1 MDISR
6 RSLLA
11 GLGGLSAVSLPALA
25 GATEEVSTSAP
36 LLPDKESF
44 PIQGVYLN
52 AAYTHPLGSAAYESA
67 ERYLASRVRQ
77 GLPADNPRDA
87 AVALYAKLINAEPA
101 EITVVPSTM
110 VGENLIASAV
120 GLDKSAGVVT
130 DALHFDPSLVLYGEL
145 NRRGVPL
152 SVVAPRSLRVE
163 LADVEAAISKTTRL
177 IAISLVASKT
187 GFTHDLKALCDL
199 AHSHNVLVYADMIQA
214 AGAMPIDVKESGVD
228 FCCSGTYK
236 FLMGDFGLAF
246 LYVRADR
253 LQSLERVQVGWRQVR
268 NKTSHVLPFEP
279 AGPPLGSWTLG
290 TDTAG
295 LFEVSNAAWPS
306 LAVVVGSLNYIRSVG
321 VRAIAAHRQP
331 LIDRLQDELPRHGFL
346 PLTPRGSP
354 GPIVSFAY
362 RGSAQRFD
370 KKLAAAKVKISTYE
384 NRIRLSPSVYNN
396 MEDVN
401 KVISLL
407 IK

>member
-6 RSLLA
+6 RSLLG
-11 GLGGLSAVSLPALA
+11 GLGGLSAVPMSTLA
-25 GATEEVSTSAP
+25 AELGRVSSGVP
-36 LLPDKESF
+36 VLPDKESF
-44 PIQGVYLN
+44 AVEGVYLN
-52 AAYTHPLGSAAYESA
+52 AAYTHPLGSTAYRSA

-77 GLPADNPRDA
+77 GTPADDPRDA
-87 AVALYAKLINAEPA
+87 AVTLYAKLINADPA
-101 EITVVPSTM
+101 EVAVVPSTM

-152 SVVAPRSLRVE
+152 SVVAPRGLRVE

-187 GFTHDLKALCDL
+187 GFTHDLKAICDL
-199 AHSHNVLVYADMIQA
+199 AHSRNILVYADVIQA

-236 FLMGDFGLAF
+236 FLMGDFGVAF

-279 AGPPLGSWTLG
+279 VGTPLGTWTLG

-295 LFEVSNAAWPS
+295 LFEVSNAALPS
-306 LAVVVGSLNYIRSVG
+306 LAAVVGSLNYIHSVG

-346 PLTPRGSP
+346 PLTPRDSP

-370 KKLAAAKVKISTYE
+370 QKLAAAKVKISTYE

-401 KVISLL
+401 RVVSLL
-407 IK
+407 ID